1 MTKKRVAKKP
11 KIMWVGSTPVT
22 RITPE
27 ERKKLRKLMKKRL
40 ALRRKRYPEVRGKLV
55 DYVTHFV
62 DNGTV
67 FFTVWFK
74 DKTAFSL
81 RYGCDLF
88 IVGADFSDWKTGD
101 DHIIR
106 QYMRPIPR

>member
-1 MTKKRVAKKP
+1 MTKKRATRTP
-11 KIMWVGSTPVT
+11 KIVWVGSTPVT

-27 ERKKLRKLMKKRL
+27 ERKKLHKLMKKRL
-40 ALRRKRYPEVRGKLV
+40 AMRRRKYPEVRGKAV
-55 DYVTHFV
+55 DYITHSV

-67 FFTVWFK
+67 YFTVWFK

-88 IVGADFSDWKTGD
+88 IVGADYSDWTTGD
-101 DHIIR
+101 NQILR
-106 QYMRPIPR
+106 QYMKPIPR

>member
-11 KIMWVGSTPVT
+11 KVMLVGSTPVT

-27 ERKKLRKLMKKRL
+27 ERKKLHKLMKKRL
-40 ALRRKRYPEVRGKLV
+40 VMRRRRYPEVRGKLV
-55 DYVTHFV
+55 DYITHFI

-106 QYMRPIPR
+106 EYIKPIPR